1 MNKMMNEDIDIE
13 NSGIMQGFL
22 DALEDDDE
30 GDDED
35 ERSPEEMLDRRPDT
49 PEILM
54 NNLRGD
60 MRSIDARRDE
70 LADLVGYAAAAETPE
85 TVLAMLQPVLAQQ
98 GGGGIGALP
107 QSAPM
112 AEGPQPPM
120 MEGMPGMPPPGMPP
134 LPEGA
139 PPMMPGADMMA
150 PPPQDG
156 GIAALLAGAGGAGG
170 MPAGMPP
177 GMPPSDQPPIQMA
190 RGGYVQRFNEG
201 SDEDGVTPVDEES
214 SSLGFTPPPEMVAN
228 ARAQFLATMQQQ
240 PTALP
245 NLRTAAAE
253 RAKVYQD
260 VLGDN
265 TDSREAQMLLSLGQ
279 RAFNYAANVDDAGRP
294 LRGSGISRLA
304 GAVRTLPGEMA
315 KFISASDKEQRQTKL
330 LGLQAAE
337 KDIESIRASNLKLLE
352 MQRKGYADVLKN
364 AGKTGTSP
372 FGSSLAGRSLDMFV
386 RYAPLYAKG
395 ELDEESERY
404 FLSAVK
410 NYTQPTFVQYK
421 DPDTDEIR
429 IREQRNELPE
439 FVGTALNAR
448 KNAPPRPVTVTP
460 PAPAAS
466 TGGPPVVPT
475 PAPTVP
481 VEDPVV
487 GMGADPATLPENV
500 RPVVQDAPLATFFD
514 LSETG
519 TGFVPVLVSGIVRRI
534 PLEAAGSIKSEF
546 QQGTTMLENMRA
558 RVVNVLQENPRFAE
572 GERTQIQSE
581 LDNITPRM
589 LTNKQSYINS
599 LVALDSVFESIG
611 RKSATLAQ
619 TPKVGSSERQNQ
631 VKKTEDVN
639 FVRDLLGVK
648 SRKIDNTEAWKA
660 APPGEYLVY
669 DPSRRIYVYA
679 RKRGTQ

>member
-1 MNKMMNEDIDIE
+1 MNEDIDIE
-13 NSGIMQGFL
+13 NTGIMQGFL
-22 DALEDDDE
+22 DAMEDDEQDS
-30 GDDED
+30 DED

-98 GGGGIGALP
+98 GGLGALP

-112 AEGPQPPM
+112 AQGPQPPM

-170 MPAGMPP
+170 MPP

-201 SDEDGVTPVDEES
+201 SDEDGVTPVEEES

-315 KFISASDKEQRQTKL
+315 QYISAADKEQRQTKL

-364 AGKTGTSP
+364 AGKKGDNP
-372 FGSSLAGRSLDMFV
+372 FGSGLEGRSLSIFV
-386 RYAPLYAKG
+386 DFAPKYAKG
-395 ELDEESERY
+395 ETTPEQDRLVEAAITSY
-404 FLSAVK
+404 M
-410 NYTQPTFVQYK
+410 QPTYTPVIDPVEKTIIGYK
-421 DPDTDEIR
+421 ETRKQLPD
-429 IREQRNELPE
+429 
-439 FVGTALNAR
+439 FMVTADKAR
-448 KNAPPRPVTVTP
+448 KALLAETVASGAEAPVAAAPVSGAQAGAPSGQAPVTVP
-460 PAPAAS
+460 LGMPIG
-466 TGGPPVVPT
+466 TGSPETEPVVDT
-475 PAPTVP
+475 DVGAGAPISLWNNRFKVSGP
-481 VEDPVV
+481 VSAAIGV
-487 GMGADPATLPENV
+487 
-500 RPVVQDAPLATFFD
+500 
-514 LSETG
+514 
-519 TGFVPVLVSGIVRRI
+519 VSGIPGLGDPAADITLARQQARQQAERIVNSLLKSTQGSVREQERLRPVIGII
-534 PLEAAGSIKSEF
+534 PNATLDPDAYGTKLIALGSTLRDMIQEYQAQGKEGSGLSPADKANARQRASALSQQYNNLGLPPAVFSTEEF
-546 QQGTTMLENMRA
+546 NQYAPGTEVLWMGKIPA
-558 RVVNVLQENPRFAE
+558 RV
-572 GERTQIQSE
+572 
-581 LDNITPRM
+581 
-589 LTNKQSYINS
+589 K
-599 LVALDSVFESIG
+599 
-611 RKSATLAQ
+611 
-619 TPKVGSSERQNQ
+619 PKA
-631 VKKTEDVN
+631 K
-639 FVRDLLGVK
+639 
-648 SRKIDNTEAWKA
+648 
-660 APPGEYLVY
+660 
-669 DPSRRIYVYA
+669 
-679 RKRGTQ
+679 